1 MSSLYGNDSC
11 AKPED
16 TRARIH
22 TQTNTQ
28 AHIHAHTHTHTH
40 THTSACVHLLCIPQI
55 QNLVSATAGCGMSH
69 KNSKTQNIQYEV
81 LHVFH
86 IQYSKPIPN
95 TLYMA
100 DNNLMD
106 N

>member
-1 MSSLYGNDSC
+1 
-11 AKPED
+11 
-16 TRARIH
+16 
-22 TQTNTQ
+22 
-28 AHIHAHTHTHTH
+28 
-40 THTSACVHLLCIPQI
+40 
-55 QNLVSATAGCGMSH
+55 MSH
-69 KNSKTQNIQYEV
+69 KNPKIQNIQYEV

-86 IQYSKPIPN
+86 IQYSKATPN